1 MTHFLSEQRHNELA
15 QALVSLSIPLPI
27 AIECLNLDDDDQ
39 LDSHL
44 AALVGRLG
52 ERCQQLR
59 EAKKDG
65 NDAKRRRCED
75 FLRADLLTFK
85 TYTAEML
92 ARHLPKGTFPQT
104 LRAIEQ
110 SLAAIG
116 ETNALVLGDMG
127 MVGSLQ

>member
-1 MTHFLSEQRHNELA
+1 
-15 QALVSLSIPLPI
+15 
-27 AIECLNLDDDDQ
+27 
-39 LDSHL
+39 
-44 AALVGRLG
+44 
-52 ERCQQLR
+52 
-59 EAKKDG
+59 
-65 NDAKRRRCED
+65 
-75 FLRADLLTFK
+75 LRADLLTFK

-110 SLAAIG
+110 SLAAIR